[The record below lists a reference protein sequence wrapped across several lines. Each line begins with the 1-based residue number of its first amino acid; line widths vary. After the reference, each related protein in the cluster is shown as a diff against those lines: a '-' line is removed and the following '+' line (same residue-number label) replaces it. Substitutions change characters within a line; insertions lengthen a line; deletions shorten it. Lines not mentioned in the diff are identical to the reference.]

1 MNFFYFNFFFIFTR
15 SFGFSDFNVCCFLFC
30 VFRFRF
36 PWHFFFSRAYRY
48 SVDFVFTVFR
58 ASPCVDHIRFRF
70 GIPRD
75 DIPQTSRRFRFFF
88 RVLAYLYIFC
98 CIVAVVVM
106 VAHFFFFGILA
117 YACGV
122 VSVDRAY
129 YLYVGCIIFYVGI
142 IFPSFGWQYFAGVN
156 WQVAKRTKVLSA
168 SM

>member
-1 MNFFYFNFFFIFTR
+1 MNFFILIFF
-15 SFGFSDFNVCCFLFC
+15 SFSHVRSDFPISTFVVFYFVFFVF
-30 VFRFRF
+30 VFRDI
-36 PWHFFFSRAYRY
+36 FFSRAYRY

-106 VAHFFFFGILA
+106 VAHFFFGILA